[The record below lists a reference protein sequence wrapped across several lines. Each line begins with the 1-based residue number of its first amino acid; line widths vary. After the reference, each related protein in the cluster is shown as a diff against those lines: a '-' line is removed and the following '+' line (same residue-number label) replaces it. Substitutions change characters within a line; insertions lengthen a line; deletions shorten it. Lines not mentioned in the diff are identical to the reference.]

1 MHSTNSIM
9 ASSAELNSEMQTIA
23 VTNQKG
29 GVGKTTV
36 TAHLAVALAR
46 RGRDVLAVDL
56 DPQGYLTRHF
66 GLKDELYRADVDNV
80 ALHLTDQGR
89 GPLAGLVEETEEGVD
104 LIPSNYDMRGV
115 SDALSN
121 ARNRERRLE
130 GVLGGLDEDA
140 FDFVIVDS
148 PPNLG
153 VLTDNAVLAARQLLI
168 PIQAEDSSLDALDMA
183 LDEVEEIES
192 AFGIDVDVLG
202 IVPNLV
208 PRDGVAEST
217 LETIRSTEG
226 LKDRVYPYEIRK
238 RADIKYAM
246 RQGKTLYAYNEE
258 ADMIPLFDRLA
269 EDVEEAVMRAAAR
282 HQ

>member
-1 MHSTNSIM
+1 MTSST
-9 ASSAELNSEMQTIA
+9 EFHSEMQTIA

-46 RGRDVLAVDL
+46 RGHDVLAVDL

-66 GLKDELYRADVDNV
+66 GRKEDLYRADVDNI
-80 ALHLTDQGR
+80 ALHLTDQAR
-89 GPLAGLVEETEEGVD
+89 GPFLDLVEETDEGVS

-130 GVLGGLDEDA
+130 GVFDEIDGDA
-140 FDFVIVDS
+140 FDFVVVDS

-153 VLTDNAVLAARQLLI
+153 VLTDNAVLASRRLLI

-192 AFGIDVDVLG
+192 AFGIDIEVLG
-202 IVPNLV
+202 IIPNLV

-226 LKDRVYPYEIRK
+226 LKEKVYPYEIRK

-246 RQGKTLYAYNEE
+246 RQGQTLYAYNED

-269 EDVEEAVMRAAAR
+269 ENVEKSVT
-282 HQ
+282 